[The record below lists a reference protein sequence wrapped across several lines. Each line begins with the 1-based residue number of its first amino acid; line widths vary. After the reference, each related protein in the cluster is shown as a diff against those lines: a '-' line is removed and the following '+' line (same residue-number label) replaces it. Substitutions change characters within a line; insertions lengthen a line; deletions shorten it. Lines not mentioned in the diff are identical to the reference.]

1 MNEQQIRSF
10 IAVELPEEV
19 KSGLREIQ
27 NELKS
32 AGHQFIKWVAPES
45 VHLTLKFLGNI
56 SPQKVAEIT
65 AVMEEASR
73 GFSSFH
79 LKIGGLGAFPNLNR
93 PRVLW
98 LGISGDVD
106 KLATL
111 QGHIDAGLVALE
123 FAKETRPFAPHLTL
137 ARLRDRTSVHE
148 QKDFGDLIT
157 KTKFKAEYEITVDS
171 INLMRSQLLPG
182 GAVYSCLSEVKFEN
196 SDDYVV

>member
-65 AVMEEASR
+65 GVIEKASR

-111 QGHIDAGLVALE
+111 QGHVDAGLVALG

-137 ARLRDRTSVHE
+137 ARLRDRTSAHE

-171 INLMRSQLLPG
+171 INLMRSQLLPA
-182 GAVYSCLSEVKFEN
+182 GAVYNCLSEVMFEN
-196 SDDYVV
+196 SGKT